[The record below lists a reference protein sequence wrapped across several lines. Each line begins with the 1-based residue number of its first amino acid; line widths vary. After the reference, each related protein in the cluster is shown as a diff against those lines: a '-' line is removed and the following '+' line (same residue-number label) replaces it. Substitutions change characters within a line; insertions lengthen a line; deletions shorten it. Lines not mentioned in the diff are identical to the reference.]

1 MLTQDELVARLR
13 SLADRIES
21 GEFPTCL
28 KSPYGQVLQAELYEN
43 GDFSVMGVVS
53 KSIILPSTKDGVEI
67 DND

>member
-28 KSPYGQVLQAELYEN
+28 RDDFGRIMQAELYED
-43 GDFSVMGVVS
+43 GSFSVAGVVS
-53 KSIILPSTKDGVEI
+53 RGIVIPSTRGGVDI
-67 DND
+67 Q